1 MKDQDTSFYS
11 QSDNS
16 GSEAIEP
23 NTSKPEKTWDG
34 PVLEQERTAEKEQD
48 AINERLADKA
58 DKNES
63 SDNPPLREEL
73 DPPTAPDIIPDQ
85 SPDEINY
92 PGKQGFPRV
101 VQPKYY
107 GSSISSGMDTGGTDS
122 SIGNEDPRGEH
133 GEEAQEIQQKEE
145 EERQQKIKEKEADLR
160 EAREG
165 REESIRKSEEQNISD
180 NRGYN
185 EIRENSP
192 VNDEREKEF
201 LN

>member
-11 QSDNS
+11 QSDN
-16 GSEAIEP
+16 EAIEP
-23 NTSKPEKTWDG
+23 NTSQPEKTWDG
-34 PVLEQERTAEKEQD
+34 PALEQERTAEQEQET
-48 AINERLADKA
+48 INQRLADK
-58 DKNES
+58 DDRGEG
-63 SDNPPLREEL
+63 SDNPPLRNEL

-92 PGKQGFPRV
+92 PGKKDYPHV
-101 VQPKYY
+101 EQPKFY
-107 GSSISSGMDTGGTDS
+107 GSSISSS
-122 SIGNEDPRGEH
+122 SSVGNEDNREEK

-145 EERQQKIKEKEADLR
+145 EERQEKIKDKEADLR

-165 REESIRKSEEQNISD
+165 REESIRKSEEGNITD

-192 VNDEREKEF
+192 VGNERDKEF

>member
-11 QSDNS
+11 QSD
-16 GSEAIEP
+16 SEAIEP
-23 NTSKPEKTWDG
+23 NNKQREKTWEV
-34 PVLEQERTAEKEQD
+34 PALERERTAEKEQD
-48 AINERLADKA
+48 AINERLGDKA
-58 DKNES
+58 DRNEG
-63 SDNPPLREEL
+63 SDNPPLRDEL

-92 PGKQGFPRV
+92 PGKQGFPHV
-101 VQPKYY
+101 EQPKFY
-107 GSSISSGMDTGGTDS
+107 GSSISSS
-122 SIGNEDPRGEH
+122 SSVGNEDERSEK

-145 EERQQKIKEKEADLR
+145 EARQEKIKEKEADLR

-165 REESIRKSEEQNISD
+165 RDESIRKSEDQNITD

-192 VNDEREKEF
+192 VNDDREKEF

>member
-11 QSDNS
+11 QSD
-16 GSEAIEP
+16 SEAIEP
-23 NTSKPEKTWDG
+23 NTSQPEKTWDG
-34 PVLEQERTAEKEQD
+34 PMLEPERTAEQEQET
-48 AINERLADKA
+48 INERLADKA
-58 DKNES
+58 DKNEG
-63 SDNPPLREEL
+63 SDNPPLRDEL

-92 PGKQGFPRV
+92 PGKKDYPQV
-101 VQPKYY
+101 EQPKFY
-107 GSSISSGMDTGGTDS
+107 GSSTSSS
-122 SIGNEDPRGEH
+122 ASVGNEDDREEK

-145 EERQQKIKEKEADLR
+145 EERQERIKEKEADVR

-165 REESIRKSEEQNISD
+165 RDESIRKSEEGNITD

-192 VNDEREKEF
+192 VGNERDKEF

>member
-11 QSDNS
+11 QSDN
-16 GSEAIEP
+16 EAIEP

-34 PVLEQERTAEKEQD
+34 PALEQERTAEKEQET
-48 AINERLADKA
+48 INQRLADN
-58 DKNES
+58 DDRGGG
-63 SDNPPLREEL
+63 SDNPPLRSEL
-73 DPPTAPDIIPDQ
+73 NPPTAPDIVPDQ

-92 PGKQGFPRV
+92 PGKEGIQHV
-101 VQPKYY
+101 EQPKYY
-107 GSSISSGMDTGGTDS
+107 GSSISSSMDTGGTDS
-122 SIGNEDPRGEH
+122 SIGNEDPRGEN

-145 EERQQKIKEKEADLR
+145 EERQEKIKEKEADLR

-165 REESIRKSEEQNISD
+165 RDESIRKSEDQNITD

-192 VNDEREKEF
+192 VNDDRDKEF

>member
-11 QSDNS
+11 QSD
-16 GSEAIEP
+16 SEAIEP
-23 NTSKPEKTWDG
+23 NNSQKERTWDG
-34 PVLEQERTAEKEQD
+34 PALEQERTAEQEQD
-48 AINERLADKA
+48 AINNRIADN
-58 DKNES
+58 DDRGEG
-63 SDNPPLREEL
+63 SDSPPLRNEL

-92 PGKQGFPRV
+92 PGKQGYPRV
-101 VQPKYY
+101 EQPKFY
-107 GSSISSGMDTGGTDS
+107 GSSISDNMDTGGTDS

-145 EERQQKIKEKEADLR
+145 EERQEKIKEKEADLR

-165 REESIRKSEEQNISD
+165 RDESIRKSEDQNITD

-192 VNDEREKEF
+192 VNDERDKEF

>member
-11 QSDNS
+11 QSDN
-16 GSEAIEP
+16 EAIEP
-23 NTSKPEKTWDG
+23 NTSQPEKTWDG
-34 PVLEQERTAEKEQD
+34 PALEQERTAEKEQD

-58 DKNES
+58 DKNEG
-63 SDNPPLREEL
+63 SDNPPLRNEL

-92 PGKQGFPRV
+92 PGKQGIPRV
-101 VQPKYY
+101 EQPKFY
-107 GSSISSGMDTGGTDS
+107 GSSISSSMDTGGTDS

-145 EERQQKIKEKEADLR
+145 EERQEKIKEKEADLR
-160 EAREG
+160 EAHEG
-165 REESIRKSEEQNISD
+165 RDESIRKSEEGNITD

-192 VNDEREKEF
+192 VNDERDKEF
-201 LN
+201 FN